1 MPNRNPA
8 RRGARA
14 YLARLR
20 ACLAA
25 VSADEIAAVAERL
38 WEVARGGGT
47 IFVAGNGGSAATAS
61 HLALDVGK
69 GTLGRPPQR
78 GGPRIRTAVLSD
90 PAVLTAWANDHG
102 YEGVFA
108 EQIRALARPEDAVVL
123 LSVSGTSPN
132 VVRAARA
139 ARAAG
144 AVVIALVGR
153 PGRTLGELAD
163 LAVVVPSEEYEVV
176 EDVHLAINHIITE
189 YLRAAL
195 RASPPRARRSAG
207 RGRRP
212 RRG

>member
-1 MPNRNPA
+1 MATSSPA
-8 RRGARA
+8 RQRTRA

-38 WEVARGGGT
+38 WEVARDGGT

-69 GTLGRPPQR
+69 GTLGRAPRR
-78 GGPRIRTAVLSD
+78 GVPRIRTATLSD
-90 PAVLTAWANDHG
+90 PAMLTAWANDHG

-108 EQIRALARPEDAVVL
+108 EQITALARPEDAVLL

-144 AVVIALVGR
+144 ALVIALIGR
-153 PGRTLGELAD
+153 PGRTLRELAD
-163 LAVVVPSEEYEVV
+163 LAVVVPSDEYEVV
-176 EDVHLAINHIITE
+176 EDVHLTINHIITD

-195 RASPPRARRSAG
+195 LAAPARPRARRRPA
-207 RGRRP
+207 RRA
-212 RRG
+212 

>member
-1 MPNRNPA
+1 MTKSSPA
-8 RRGARA
+8 RRRTRA

-61 HLALDVGK
+61 HLALDVAK
-69 GTLGRPPQR
+69 STLGRAPRR
-78 GGPRIRTAVLSD
+78 GARRIRTATLSD
-90 PAVLTAWANDHG
+90 PATLTAWANDHG

-108 EQIRALARPEDAVVL
+108 EQITALARPEDAVLL

-144 AVVIALVGR
+144 ALVIALIGR
-153 PGRTLGELAD
+153 PGRALLELAD
-163 LAVVVPSEEYEVV
+163 LAVVVPSDEYEIV
-176 EDVHLAINHIITE
+176 EDVHLTINHIVTDC
-189 YLRAAL
+189 LRAAL
-195 RASPPRARRSAG
+195 LAAPARPRARRRSV
-207 RGRRP
+207 

>member
-1 MPNRNPA
+1 MATTSPA
-8 RRGARA
+8 RQRTRS
-14 YLARLR
+14 YLTRLR

-61 HLALDVGK
+61 HLALDVTK
-69 GTLGRPPQR
+69 GTLGRALRR
-78 GGPRIRTAVLSD
+78 GVPRIRTATLSD
-90 PAVLTAWANDHG
+90 PAMLTAWANDHG

-108 EQIRALARPEDAVVL
+108 EQITALARPEDAVLL

-144 AVVIALVGR
+144 ALVIALIGR
-153 PGRTLGELAD
+153 PGRTLRELAD
-163 LAVVVPSEEYEVV
+163 LAVVVPSGEYEVV
-176 EDVHLAINHIITE
+176 EDVHLTINHIITD

-195 RASPPRARRSAG
+195 LAAPARPRARRRPA
-207 RGRRP
+207 RRA
-212 RRG
+212 